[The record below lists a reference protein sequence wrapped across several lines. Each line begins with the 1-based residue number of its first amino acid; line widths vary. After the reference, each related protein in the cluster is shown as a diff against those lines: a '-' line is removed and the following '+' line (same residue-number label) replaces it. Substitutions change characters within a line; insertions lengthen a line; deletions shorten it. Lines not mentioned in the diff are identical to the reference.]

1 MKSLIK
7 SFLLKFSK
15 YLYRIFLESKF
26 INKRDGVVD
35 LLSHEAKIQS
45 KEYFEEYLD
54 KILLFYTRKSF
65 WTYNLDN
72 LIKEGVV
79 LEFGVFKGH
88 SINFMSNTLKDK
100 LFFGFDSFEGLQEN
114 WKGSGLAKNHFSLR
128 GKLPKVN
135 DNVNLISGWFSSTLP
150 QFLKNFN
157 DQICLIHIDCDTY
170 ESSKEVLSMLKD
182 YIDKGTVIIFDE
194 YFGYPGWKTGEYK
207 ALQEFIIEQN
217 INYKYLAISNQ
228 GCCSIQII

>member
-72 LIKEGVV
+72 LIKEV
-79 LEFGVFKGH
+79 
-88 SINFMSNTLKDK
+88 
-100 LFFGFDSFEGLQEN
+100 
-114 WKGSGLAKNHFSLR
+114 
-128 GKLPKVN
+128 
-135 DNVNLISGWFSSTLP
+135 
-150 QFLKNFN
+150 
-157 DQICLIHIDCDTY
+157 
-170 ESSKEVLSMLKD
+170 
-182 YIDKGTVIIFDE
+182 
-194 YFGYPGWKTGEYK
+194 
-207 ALQEFIIEQN
+207 
-217 INYKYLAISNQ
+217 
-228 GCCSIQII
+228 

>member
-1 MKSLIK
+1 MKSLIR
-7 SFLLKFSK
+7 SLLLKFSK
-15 YLYRIFLESKF
+15 YLYGIFLDSKF
-26 INKRDGVVD
+26 IRKRDGVVD
-35 LLSHEAKIQS
+35 LLRYESRIQS
-45 KEYFEEYLD
+45 KEYFEEHLD
-54 KILLFYTRKSF
+54 KILLFDTRKSF
-65 WTYNLDN
+65 WTYNLN
-72 LIKEGVV
+72 YLNKEGVI

-100 LFFGFDSFEGLQEN
+100 SFFGFDSFEGLQED
-114 WKGSGLAKNHFSLR
+114 WKGSGLAKNHFSLE

-135 DNVNLISGWFSSTLP
+135 DNVNLIGGWFRSTLP
-150 QFLKNFN
+150 QFLKDFN

-170 ESSKEVLSMLKD
+170 ESSREVLFMLKD

-194 YFGYPGWKTGEYK
+194 YFGYPGWRSGEYK
-207 ALQEFIIEQN
+207 ALQEFIIELN